1 MRMTTEFRGLRVL
14 PGTIS
19 VLCILITRRS
29 SPVVEAL

>member
-1 MRMTTEFRGLRVL
+1 VL
-14 PGTIS
+14 TGTIN